1 MEFVPLRHGKVAV
14 CLTPGTLNCIPA
26 TMVTVAEYHILG
38 GAGECGVPGRFNWC
52 SAMDS
57 RNWTCTSLGGRCYC
71 SLFAAYAML
80 PFWYGTSGDRM
91 YGIWR
96 TVRNS
101 FNSDSRLP
109 NSRHPEL
116 HSCDDGHCCRVP
128 HFGKRGGEC
137 GMPGRIGAFK
147 GFGYRS
153 NWEWP
158 ILPSER
164 PGVFT

>member
-1 MEFVPLRHGKVAV
+1 MEFVPLRHSKVAV

-137 GMPGRIGAFK
+137 GVPGRIGAFK
-147 GFGYRS
+147 GF
-153 NWEWP
+153 
-158 ILPSER
+158 
-164 PGVFT
+164 